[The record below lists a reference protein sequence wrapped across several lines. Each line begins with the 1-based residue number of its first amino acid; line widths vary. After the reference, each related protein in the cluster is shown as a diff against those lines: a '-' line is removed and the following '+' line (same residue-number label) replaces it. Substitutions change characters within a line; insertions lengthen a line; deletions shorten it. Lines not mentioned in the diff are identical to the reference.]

1 MVRANELTATE
12 ALSLMRTG
20 KLSVEEMAQA
30 CLARIRE
37 RDPTVRGWVYL
48 DPDLV
53 LRNARELDKRE
64 IKGPLHGVPIAV
76 KDVIMTADM
85 PTQHNSPL
93 YKESFPTVDAGC
105 IKTLRAA
112 GALIFGKTDTTEF
125 AAVTRG
131 GTARHPLD
139 ASRTPGGSSSGS
151 AAVVADM
158 QAPIGSRHAD
168 CRLDDPSRFVLR
180 HLRNETDLGRDQPR
194 RAQDVGAEPR
204 HARPFRPF
212 GGRSRSAR
220 RRLRPRGPDSRCAL
234 RFARRPHR
242 RLPLAGL
249 GEDGTGD
256 ARRIRAWGRPAQG
269 SRRRGRRLLE
279 LPPAFSSLADHQTTV
294 MFGEARASFLSEIRA
309 QPELLHEDLTAMARN
324 SKGITRAALIAAYD
338 AAAQCRMAFDE
349 IAAGF
354 DAVLTPSARG
364 EAPVGNDD
372 GRCGRQR
379 ECGPCCMFPSF
390 RSRASPARIGL
401 PVGLS
406 LISPR
411 YTDRRLLSVAKE
423 IGPIFG
429 AQARPKSSAAA
440 GPSATAGG
448 SLRRPRAR
456 NASSDSIGR
465 SRNSAGPIR
474 TDPMKDLE
482 RHANWMSGR
491 GPRGDQ
497 PARE

>member
-1 MVRANELTATE
+1 MIRANELTATE

-64 IKGPLHGVPIAV
+64 TKGPLHGVPIAV

-105 IKTLRAA
+105 ITTLRAA

-131 GTARHPLD
+131 GTARNPFD

-158 QAPIGSRHAD
+158 QAPIALGTQTAGSTIRPGSFCGIYAMKPTWGAIS
-168 CRLDDPSRFVLR
+168 REGLKMLALSLD
-180 HLRNETDLGRDQPR
+180 TLGLF
-194 RAQDVGAEPR
+194 A
-204 HARPFRPF
+204 
-212 GGRSRSAR
+212 RSAEDLDLLADVFALEDR
-220 RRLRPRGPDSRCAL
+220 IPAAPFDLRG
-234 RFARRPHR
+234 ARIAACRSP
-242 RLPLAGL
+242 
-249 GEDGTGD
+249 
-256 ARRIRAWGRPAQG
+256 AWGNTEPAT
-269 SRRRGRRLLE
+269 RDAFERGVGLLKKAGAVVTLLE

-309 QPELLHEDLTAMARN
+309 QPELLHEDLSAMARN
-324 SKGITRAALIAAYD
+324 DKGITRAALIAAYD

-349 IAAGF
+349 IAAGY
-354 DAVLTPSARG
+354 DAVLAPNARG
-364 EAPVGNDD
+364 EAPVGTVTGDASVN
-372 GRCGRQR
+372 GMWTLLHVPVISVPGFA
-379 ECGPCCMFPSF
+379 GPN
-390 RSRASPARIGL
+390 GL

-429 AQARPKSSAAA
+429 AQGSA
-440 GPSATAGG
+440 
-448 SLRRPRAR
+448 
-456 NASSDSIGR
+456 
-465 SRNSAGPIR
+465 
-474 TDPMKDLE
+474 
-482 RHANWMSGR
+482 
-491 GPRGDQ
+491 
-497 PARE
+497 

>member
-12 ALSLMRTG
+12 ALSLMRTE

-131 GTARHPLD
+131 GTARNPFD

-158 QAPIGSRHAD
+158 QAPIGLGTQTAGSTIRPGSFCGIYAMKPTWGAINREGLKMLSLSLDTLGLFARSAD
-168 CRLDDPSRFVLR
+168 DLDLLADVFALEDRIPAAPFTLRGARIATCRSPVWDNTEPA
-180 HLRNETDLGRDQPR
+180 TRDAFER
-194 RAQDVGAEPR
+194 GINLLKKAGAEVT
-204 HARPFRPF
+204 
-212 GGRSRSAR
+212 S
-220 RRLRPRGPDSRCAL
+220 
-234 RFARRPHR
+234 
-242 RLPLAGL
+242 
-249 GEDGTGD
+249 
-256 ARRIRAWGRPAQG
+256 
-269 SRRRGRRLLE
+269 LE
-279 LPPAFSSLADHQTTV
+279 LPPPFSSLPDHQTTV

-309 QPELLHEDLTAMARN
+309 QPELLHEDLSAMARN
-324 SKGITRAALIAAYD
+324 DKAITRAALVAAYD
-338 AAAQCRMAFDE
+338 AAAQCRTAFDE
-349 IAAGF
+349 IAARY
-354 DAVLTPSARG
+354 DAVLAPSARG
-364 EAPVGNDD
+364 EAPVGTVTGDASVN
-372 GRCGRQR
+372 GMWTLLHVPVISVPGFA
-379 ECGPCCMFPSF
+379 GPN
-390 RSRASPARIGL
+390 GL

-411 YTDRRLLSVAKE
+411 YTDRRLLSVAKG
-423 IGPIFG
+423 IGSIFDGEG
-429 AQARPKSSAAA
+429 AA
-440 GPSATAGG
+440 
-448 SLRRPRAR
+448 
-456 NASSDSIGR
+456 
-465 SRNSAGPIR
+465 
-474 TDPMKDLE
+474 
-482 RHANWMSGR
+482 
-491 GPRGDQ
+491 
-497 PARE
+497 

>member
-1 MVRANELTATE
+1 MVPANELTATE
-12 ALSLMRTG
+12 AVSLMRTG

-37 RDPTVRGWVYL
+37 RDPAVRGWVYL

-64 IKGPLHGVPIAV
+64 VKGPLHGGPIAV

-85 PTQHNSPL
+85 PTQHNSPV

-131 GTARHPLD
+131 GTARNPFD

-158 QAPIGSRHAD
+158 QTPIGLGTQTAGSTIRPGSFCGIYAMKPTWGAIN
-168 CRLDDPSRFVLR
+168 REGLKMLALSLD
-180 HLRNETDLGRDQPR
+180 TLGLF
-194 RAQDVGAEPR
+194 A
-204 HARPFRPF
+204 
-212 GGRSRSAR
+212 RSAEDLDLLADVFALEDR
-220 RRLRPRGPDSRCAL
+220 ITAAPFDLRGARIAACRSPTWENTEPATRDAFERGV
-234 RFARRPHR
+234 
-242 RLPLAGL
+242 GL
-249 GEDGTGD
+249 LKKTG
-256 ARRIRAWGRPAQG
+256 AAVT
-269 SRRRGRRLLE
+269 LLE

-309 QPELLHEDLTAMARN
+309 QPDLLHEDLSAMARN
-324 SKGITRAALIAAYD
+324 DKGITRAALVAAYD

-349 IAAGF
+349 IAANC
-354 DAVLTPSARG
+354 DAVLAPSARG
-364 EAPVGNDD
+364 EAPVGTVTGDASVN
-372 GRCGRQR
+372 GMWTLLHVPIISVPGFA
-379 ECGPCCMFPSF
+379 GPN
-390 RSRASPARIGL
+390 GL

-406 LISPR
+406 LISPH

-429 AQARPKSSAAA
+429 AQGA
-440 GPSATAGG
+440 
-448 SLRRPRAR
+448 
-456 NASSDSIGR
+456 D
-465 SRNSAGPIR
+465 
-474 TDPMKDLE
+474 
-482 RHANWMSGR
+482 
-491 GPRGDQ
+491 
-497 PARE
+497 